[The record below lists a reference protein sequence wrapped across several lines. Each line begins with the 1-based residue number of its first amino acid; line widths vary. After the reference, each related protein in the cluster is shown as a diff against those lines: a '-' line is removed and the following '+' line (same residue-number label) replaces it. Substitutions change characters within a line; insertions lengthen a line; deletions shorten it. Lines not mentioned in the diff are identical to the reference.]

1 MAKLVRNWTLFTARL
16 VVAVLAIVGLIGVLP
31 IAYQQIIAVNDCP
44 ALGPIPACYIVLAGY
59 VLIGA
64 SILIGARWRSLIFS
78 IGWVPVF
85 GLALTGTSLEL
96 LGQNACPKTSSGI
109 PACFLSLAILTV
121 IVLAFIVQRAF
132 LPGRDQKDKSG

>member
-1 MAKLVRNWTLFTARL
+1 MAKLVRKWALITARL
-16 VVAVLAIVGLIGVLP
+16 VVAVLSIIGLIGVLP
-31 IAYQQIIAVNDCP
+31 IAYQQITAVNDCP
-44 ALGPIPACYIVLAGY
+44 ALGPVPACYIVLTGY
-59 VLIGA
+59 VLIGV
-64 SILIGARWRSLIFS
+64 SILFGARWRTLIFS

-121 IVLAFIVQRAF
+121 IVLAFIVQRE
-132 LPGRDQKDKSG
+132 LSPGRKVSIA